1 MEALHAYHLQ
11 HHHPTDTLV
20 SFDVESLFTNIPVDQ
35 ACDIVKQ
42 CLEAD
47 ATLQKRTRLNPDQ
60 IHELLLTHLNSTS
73 FRWREDYYKREQGA
87 AMGSPLSIIRLP
99 TSSWNTSKPKS
110 IQSAHVQS
118 SL

>member
-1 MEALHAYHLQ
+1 MQALHAYHLQ

-20 SFDVESLFTNIPVDQ
+20 SLDVESLFTNIPVDQ
-35 ACDIVKQ
+35 AFDIVKQ

-47 ATLQKRTRLNPDQ
+47 TTLQKRTRLNPDQ
-60 IHELLLTHLNSTS
+60 IHDLILTCLNSTS

-99 TSSWNTSKPKS
+99 TSSWNTSKPKP

-118 SL
+118 YL